1 MIFGN
6 LINEVVILVYEL
18 GYVFYS
24 SVMWDLFLLN
34 WEYVMNVVEIVSIFV
49 ELIVVDVILKEV
61 KLDVEKINFLD
72 IKM

>member
-34 WEYVMNVVEIVSIFV
+34 WEYVMNVVEMVSIFV